1 MDTFRPMLAACACA
15 DLEALRFPLLCTP
28 KFDGIRCL
36 IRKKTPV
43 SRTLKPIPNK
53 HVRAVLSACPNGLD
67 GELIVQNNYN
77 KTQSSV
83 MREEGEP
90 NFEYHVFDVVM
101 DAPYSER
108 MKVLAEMELPPIC
121 KKVLPIEIRT
131 RTSLL
136 AYETRCLQDGYEGVM
151 LRDPEGPY
159 KCGRSTEKEGF
170 LLKLKRFTDAEA
182 KIIDYE
188 ELMHNENPLTYDTRG
203 YAKRASCQEN
213 LVPAGTL
220 GCFIVEDDAGRQF
233 KVATGMTAEQR
244 QEYWDNIEDYI
255 GQFVKYKFQEHG
267 TKDLPRFPVFLGF
280 RSVEDM

>member
-1 MDTFRPMLAACACA
+1 MEPFRPMLAACACA
-15 DLEALRFPLLCTP
+15 NIDMLNFPLLCTP

-83 MREEGEP
+83 MREDGEP
-90 NFEYHVFDVVM
+90 AFEYHVFDVVM

>member
-1 MDTFRPMLAACACA
+1 MEPFRPMLAACACA
-15 DLEALRFPLLCTP
+15 DLEALQFPLLCTP

-36 IRKKTPV
+36 IRNKTAM
-43 SRTLKPIPNK
+43 SRTLKPIPNT
-53 HVRAVLSACPNGLD
+53 HVRSVLAACPNGLD

-77 KTQSSV
+77 KTQSGI
-83 MREEGEP
+83 MREDGEP
-90 NFEYHVFDVVM
+90 DFAYHVFDVVM
-101 DAPYSER
+101 DAPYIER

-121 KKVLPIEIRT
+121 KKVLPVEIRT

-151 LRDPEGPY
+151 IRSPDGPY
-159 KCGRSTEKEGF
+159 KCGRSTEKEGY

-182 KIIDYE
+182 RIVDYE
-188 ELMHNENPLTYDTRG
+188 ELMHNENPVTYDKRG

-220 GCFIVEDDAGRQF
+220 GCFVVEDDRGRQF
-233 KVATGMTAEQR
+233 KVSTGMTAEQR
-244 QEYWDNIEDYI
+244 QEYWDNIDDYI

-280 RSVEDM
+280 RSEDDM